1 MPMPMPMMSSMGIRG
16 TVESAK
22 RLCHCLPVP
31 TCAVMHT
38 FVGAWRCRLA
48 LCPRRLP
55 PNRHAAAIDDESRRI
70 RRGDGRRRRT
80 SIRVRHDRGR
90 GGLALVDQ
98 VIRED
103 RADLQD
109 RALARGDHRGLVFE
123 KPSVERKASIPR
135 SAAISDAPARR
146 SAMRRTCSGAVMRAW
161 FVIFSFGVL
170 QPLRVASRTTR

>member
-1 MPMPMPMMSSMGIRG
+1 MPMPMMSSMGIRG
-16 TVESAK
+16 TAESAK
-22 RLCHCLPVP
+22 PLCHCLPVP

-38 FVGAWRCRLA
+38 SLA
-48 LCPRRLP
+48 RGDSLAACPRRLP
-55 PNRHAAAIDDESRRI
+55 ANRHAAAIDDESRRI

-109 RALARGDHRGLVFE
+109 RARARGDHRGLVFR
-123 KPSVERKASIPR
+123 KPSVERKQVFRGPLPSRTLLPEVSDAAGLLWSR
-135 SAAISDAPARR
+135 HAGVVRHLFFRRASAASE
-146 SAMRRTCSGAVMRAW
+146 W
-161 FVIFSFGVL
+161 HL
-170 QPLRVASRTTR
+170 EQTR

>member
-1 MPMPMPMMSSMGIRG
+1 MPIGRVPAALNPRVCAPSVVQNVVEKATTGRRSAHPLASRPRLRRVHRSVLGEPLLTHQPRGTASTLRRTAGDSQVRRQRGRRCRCRDDQVAWVLLG

-80 SIRVRHDRGR
+80 SIRVRHDR
-90 GGLALVDQ
+90 V
-98 VIRED
+98 E
-103 RADLQD
+103 ADS
-109 RALARGDHRGLVFE
+109 
-123 KPSVERKASIPR
+123 PS
-135 SAAISDAPARR
+135 
-146 SAMRRTCSGAVMRAW
+146 
-161 FVIFSFGVL
+161 
-170 QPLRVASRTTR
+170 